1 MRGLLAA
8 ALALALAG
16 APLAAQATHGKHPS
30 TRTERERRAR
40 RPVTRVSTDADMSA
54 RASATTRLRLWSRGA
69 LLLATRL
76 AHKQESTPE
85 QMRSDVNALGRNIT
99 DARAALEDLRKHQLP
114 DQKARLDSVRS
125 HLNDAR
131 KRYGDLVKAWPD
143 SDRVALH
150 AAEVREE
157 LVAAETT
164 LTGRPPTLP
173 SAAPRARRTPRPRH
187 RSKKK

>member
-16 APLAAQATHGKHPS
+16 APLAAQNTHGKHS

-40 RPVTRVSTDADMSA
+40 RPVTSVSTAPDMSA

-69 LLLATRL
+69 LLLDTRL
-76 AHKQESTPE
+76 EHKRESTPE

-99 DARAALEDLRKHQLP
+99 DARAALEDLRRHELP
-114 DQKARLDSVRS
+114 DQKARLDTVRS

-131 KRYGDLVKAWPD
+131 KRFGDLANAWPD
-143 SDRVALH
+143 SDRVAVH
-150 AAEVREE
+150 AGEVREQ
-157 LVAAETT
+157 LVAAETA

-173 SAAPRARRTPRPRH
+173 TTAPRARRTPRPKH